1 MARASGILAASAAAV
16 IAVDLGL
23 KAVATGPDVPLHDRS
38 PVYALV
44 AVAALAWSAALLAT
58 GSRLLA
64 AAGGLVLGGAVAN
77 CVASLALWPGVP
89 DPLVAGGIAFNPA
102 DVAALTGGLVAV
114 PLAAGILIAR
124 SYATSSSA
132 GATPAP

>member
-1 MARASGILAASAAAV
+1 MRASGVLAASAAAV

-23 KAVATGPDVPLHDRS
+23 KAAASAPDVPLHGRS

-58 GSRLLA
+58 GSRVLA

-77 CVASLALWPGVP
+77 VASLALWPGVP

-102 DVAALTGGLVAV
+102 DVAALAGGLVAV
-114 PLAAGILIAR
+114 PLAAGVLIVQ
-124 SYATSSSA
+124 SYAMSSSSVPS
-132 GATPAP
+132 GSRK